1 MADLDLWRGQDMSAG
16 GGGQVH
22 GKKQT
27 RIVQVMYGL
36 NILSHANM

>member
-1 MADLDLWRGQDMSAG
+1 MADLVLWHGKDISAVV
-16 GGGQVH
+16 QVH

-36 NILSHANM
+36 NILSNANM